1 MGRPLRLQIVNYMAL
16 IPNVMPINI
25 YLNIVILISNY
36 FLTKTISI
44 QYNIDLHTSDFSNL
58 DSSKIN
64 NFIAE

>member
-1 MGRPLRLQIVNYMAL
+1 VNYMAL

-44 QYNIDLHTSDFSNL
+44 QHNIDLHTSDFSNL

-64 NFIAE
+64 DFIAE